1 MLSSKSNSSRATL
14 RKFIMSAII
23 VVSAISMMGA
33 RGCGNSGGDF
43 PTEQAIALQA
53 SLDQSKADFGFPGG
67 SLAVREVGGATW
79 MGATGVATF
88 AADVADGNGELNK
101 NFFSS
106 FFVSTAWAG
115 SSDFSMRTYLYTRI
129 GSMTKSY
136 TATLILKLV
145 EEGKLRLE
153 DTIDDWM
160 GAGYYPNS
168 DIITIR
174 QLLNMTAGITSYTGT
189 GTFYARYTAD
199 PTQEFLPEE
208 LVSFARDSVA
218 PNGFAPSA
226 GWNYSNTNF
235 VILGLIV
242 EKAGGA
248 SFKELITTKII
259 EPLGLSYTSVPVGE
273 DRAVPAEYVS
283 GYKDD
288 SGTWVDATLY
298 SPTIAFSAGNM
309 ISTLP
314 NMLKWIE
321 SIHEM
326 KLLTEYS
333 TNQMMEFVSMT
344 TGGPLNGGT
353 AGYGLGLS
361 YHKGA
366 VGHAGEINGYKVI
379 VNKYKNYYFAVIV
392 NTDSAAGNA
401 EEVFWR
407 AVRVLYPD
415 DNV

>member
-1 MLSSKSNSSRATL
+1 
-14 RKFIMSAII
+14 MSAII
-23 VVSAISMMGA
+23 VFSAISIMGA
-33 RGCGNSGGDF
+33 RGCGNSGTDF
-43 PTEQAIALQA
+43 PADQAKALQA

-67 SLAVREVGGATW
+67 ALAVREVGGATW
-79 MGATGVATF
+79 MGATGIATF
-88 AADVADGNGELNK
+88 ASNVADVKGTSDK
-101 NFFSS
+101 DFFPS

-115 SSDFSMRTYLYTRI
+115 SSDFEMRTYLYTRI

-136 TATLILKLV
+136 TATLILKMV
-145 EEGKLRLE
+145 EEGLLRLE

-160 GAGYYPNS
+160 GVGYYPNS

-199 PTQEFLPEE
+199 STQEFLPEE
-208 LVSFARDSVA
+208 LVSYARDSA
-218 PNGFAPSA
+218 TPNNFAPGA

-235 VILGLIV
+235 VILGLIA
-242 EKAGGA
+242 EKAGGS

-259 EPLGLSYTSVPVGE
+259 EPLGLTDTSVPAGE
-273 DRAVPAEYVS
+273 NRAVPLEYIS

-314 NMLKWIE
+314 NMLQWIE

-333 TNQMMEFVSMT
+333 TIQMMDFVSMT

-366 VGHAGEINGYKVI
+366 IGHAGEINGYKVI
-379 VNKYKNYYFAVIV
+379 VNKYKNHYFAVIV

-407 AVRVLYPD
+407 AARVLYPD
-415 DNV
+415 DNI